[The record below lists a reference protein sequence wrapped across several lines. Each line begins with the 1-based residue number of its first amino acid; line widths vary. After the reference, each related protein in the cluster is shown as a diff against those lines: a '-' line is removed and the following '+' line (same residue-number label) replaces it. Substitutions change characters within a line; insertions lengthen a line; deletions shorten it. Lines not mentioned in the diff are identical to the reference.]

1 MSGNVT
7 GRVSPRAPCR
17 EDKALLEETDNGHGQ
32 EGVGLRFE
40 EVIKAVVLEKLECLL
55 EDTAQSRIM
64 DAKEAAAFLHL
75 SPSEFRKLA
84 ARESYP
90 GTPSTGRVTGI
101 CAANCWSGLGGACDG
116 N

>member
-7 GRVSPRAPCR
+7 GRVSPRALRR

-84 ARESYP
+84 AAGVIPRHPVNGKSYRYLR
-90 GTPSTGRVTGI
+90 SELLEWVRRR
-101 CAANCWSGLGGACDG
+101 L
-116 N
+116 